1 MRFSFPCF
9 RSLHPVRLAAV
20 AGPVLA
26 AAFVLV
32 AAPSDAAQLAYCNIT
47 DLKYTSVT
55 NGVNIRIVSDGV
67 LDWEEGPGFRD
78 RWATRIPIRFP
89 HARSKLAKSTFNV
102 KMFPVSHVQ
111 VTVPQDAEQGIGLL
125 VVVTTYTPVTFKI
138 DRSTNQRVVMIM
150 VDKPY
155 TVESRSAA
163 TQTTGTVATHLT
175 VRAHDQLLDVSAVKA
190 DLHELLGEIARQ
202 TGVNIAVDDAVQR
215 KVSMSL
221 TDMPV
226 ADVIHGIASGYGL
239 SVSEHAGTFRI
250 SEGVPDTLA
259 TYNVSSTE
267 SFPIEYLRASTAR
280 GLLPNFLFS
289 YVNTNWQQNAVV
301 ATAPSQMLDKIRS
314 DLKKI
319 DQPPPQIMI
328 EALAVEFANTDD
340 LDLGLD
346 IVNQESTFTQTL
358 NTQEGTLSYRT
369 IGKLPED
376 FMARVTALAQAGKAK
391 IYANPRMAAVNGGDA
406 EIFIGGQR
414 FIKVEYLRW
423 GQQQEKIQ
431 AVDVGVKLNVSP
443 WTGGNGEVTMTIKPE
458 VSNIQEIDEQTGLPV
473 LSTRRADTDVRVKDG
488 ETVVIGGLTLRQ
500 EFKTKSK
507 IPVLGD
513 LPLLGELFTRR
524 RTNRVNSELV
534 IFVTPHI
541 LTERG
546 RLPDAAAEARLR
558 QRFLEQQ

>member
-1 MRFSFPCF
+1 MYFSASRLFRLVPFGMAAGLFPAGLLVL
-9 RSLHPVRLAAV
+9 RPV
-20 AGPVLA
+20 PVLG
-26 AAFVLV
+26 
-32 AAPSDAAQLAYCNIT
+32 AQLAYCNIT
-47 DLKYTSVT
+47 DLKYSSVT

-67 LDWEEGPGFRD
+67 LDWEEGRGFRQ

-155 TVESRSAA
+155 TVENHTSVVPV
-163 TQTTGTVATHLT
+163 TGDVTTRLT
-175 VRAHDQLLDVSAVKA
+175 VRAHDNLLDVSAVKA

-221 TDMPV
+221 TDMAV
-226 ADVIHGIASGYGL
+226 GDVIRGVASGYGL
-239 SVSEHAGTFRI
+239 SVSQHAGTFRI

-301 ATAPSQMLDKIRS
+301 ATAPTQMLDKIRS
-314 DLKKI
+314 DLKKV

-328 EALAVEFANTDD
+328 EALAVEFADTKD

-346 IVNQESTFTQTL
+346 VVNRESTFSETL
-358 NTQEGTLSYRT
+358 NTQTGVLSYRT

-376 FMARVTALAQAGKAK
+376 FKARITALAQSGRAK
-391 IYANPRMAAVNGGDA
+391 IYANPRMAAVNGGEA
-406 EIFIGGQR
+406 EIFIGRQR

-488 ETVVIGGLTLRQ
+488 ETVIIGGLTLRQ

-507 IPVLGD
+507 VPVLGD
-513 LPLLGELFTRR
+513 IPLLGELFTRR
-524 RTNRVNSELV
+524 RTNAVNSELV

-546 RLPDAAAEARLR
+546 RLPDAATEARLR
-558 QRFLEQQ
+558 QRFLEQP